1 MNMKKNK
8 ICMLVLITLVIIF
21 GLGIWK
27 SFYIDGQ
34 AYHLEVVHTNNGYGY
49 QIKHGEQMV
58 VYQPFVPVISQRKP
72 FRNAEE
78 AVRVGGL
85 VLERLKAGQ
94 GCSVTE
100 EDLKRLG
107 IGNK

>member
-1 MNMKKNK
+1 MDWGYGNLSILTGK
-8 ICMLVLITLVIIF
+8 LIT
-21 GLGIWK
+21 WK
-27 SFYIDGQ
+27 WYTQITDMDTKSNTENKWWYIS
-34 AYHLEVVHTNNGYGY
+34 HL
-49 QIKHGEQMV
+49 
-58 VYQPFVPVISQRKP
+58 FLISQRKP

>member
-1 MNMKKNK
+1 MDTKSNTENK
-8 ICMLVLITLVIIF
+8 WLYIT
-21 GLGIWK
+21 
-27 SFYIDGQ
+27 
-34 AYHLEVVHTNNGYGY
+34 
-49 QIKHGEQMV
+49 
-58 VYQPFVPVISQRKP
+58 FVPVVSQRKP